1 MRTGDNVFKQWAS
14 DGTVAKLGIDIR
26 NDSEVAK
33 AKEFARYT
41 AYSQMG
47 MAKDYLATVRMDGIS
62 VSDQEIV
69 DAHIERKKAENL
81 TLTSFELKRNQT
93 YDKIANT
100 RLDAFGGIGSA
111 LQRDLEALD
120 PKTYAIEYQ
129 DQSIWRNFV
138 PVRTDIR
145 RPGVTTYRY
154 KMSDF
159 TAKGKE
165 SSEGVSDI
173 PMVNANMA
181 SFEQPITKYTTGY
194 QITDDEVKA
203 FLEFGETPD
212 PMYLNAVDESYT
224 RFHYNAV
231 LNGLE
236 NGTEGLLNNSNFA
249 NAVVAT
255 SGAAVTWAAKKA
267 LGTQVGLDAIMFDVQ
282 DVVTDLRIASQDRY
296 WNDANPGDIKVPIAQ
311 YMLLAT
317 TARSLAAGSDM
328 TLLSYILMN
337 TPGLRSIQPMLDLE
351 GAGTGSTDLMLA
363 YMPEARMMEYIITQE
378 RMWLPVQ
385 MQGELWKYGSNE
397 KVAGLVV
404 RNSVPHAYRYGI

>member
-1 MRTGDNVFKQWAS
+1 MYRTGDLQLKQWAQ
-14 DGTVAKLGIDIR
+14 DGTLSKMGIDVGSKGAR
-26 NDSEVAK
+26 
-33 AKEFARYT
+33 EFARYT
-41 AYSQMG
+41 AFSQND
-47 MAKDYLATVRMDGIS
+47 MAKDYIKA
-62 VSDQEIV
+62 VSYRADASDEDIV
-69 DAHIERKKAENL
+69 NMHLERKAAESGQL
-81 TLTSFELKRNQT
+81 AQFLAKRHDTLDSHKHMRV
-93 YDKIANT
+93 
-100 RLDAFGGIGSA
+100 DAFGGLGSA

-165 SSEGVSDI
+165 SAEGVSDI

-181 SFEQPITKYTTGY
+181 SYTQDITKYVSGY
-194 QITDDEVKA
+194 QVTDDEVKA

-212 PMYLNAVDESYT
+212 PMYLNAVDESFT

-255 SGAAVTWAAKKA
+255 SGGAVTWAAKKA
-267 LGTQVGLDAIMFDVQ
+267 LGTQAGYDAIMFDVQ
-282 DVVTDLRIASQDRY
+282 DVVSDLRIASQDRY
-296 WNDANPGDIKVPIAQ
+296 WNDANPGDIKVPITQ

-328 TLLSYILMN
+328 TMLTYLLMN
-337 TPGLRSIQPMLDLE
+337 TPGLRSIQPMLDLT
-351 GAGTGSTDLMLA
+351 GAGTGGADLMLA

-378 RMWLPVQ
+378 RMWLPAQ
-385 MQGELWKYGSNE
+385 WQGEILKYGANE
-397 KVAGLVV
+397 KVAGLVL

>member
-1 MRTGDNVFKQWAS
+1 MDRTGDYQLKQWAQ
-14 DGTVAKLGIDIR
+14 DGTLSRMGVDVNSKGVA
-26 NDSEVAK
+26 
-33 AKEFARYT
+33 EFARYT
-41 AYSQMG
+41 AFSQND
-47 MAKDYLATVRMDGIS
+47 MAKDYIAAVNYRADA
-62 VSDQEIV
+62 SDQDIV
-69 DAHIERKKAENL
+69 NMHQDRKKAESNQL
-81 TLTSFELKRNQT
+81 ALFLAKRKDTLDSHREM
-93 YDKIANT
+93 
-100 RLDAFGGIGSA
+100 RLDAFGGLGSA

-145 RPGVTTYRY
+145 RPGVVTYRY

-165 SSEGVSDI
+165 SAEGVSDI

-181 SFEQPITKYTTGY
+181 SFTQDITKYTTGY
-194 QITDDEVKA
+194 QVTDDEVKA

-267 LGTQVGLDAIMFDVQ
+267 LATQVGYDAIMFDVQ
-282 DVVTDLRIASQDRY
+282 DLVTDLRIASQDRY
-296 WNDANPGDIKVPIAQ
+296 WNDANPGIIKVPIAQ

-317 TARSLAAGSDM
+317 TARSLAAGSDA
-328 TLLSYILMN
+328 TILTYLLMN
-337 TPGLRSIQPMLDLE
+337 TPGLKEIQPMLDLT
-351 GAGTGSTDLMLA
+351 GAGTGATDLMLG

-378 RMWLPVQ
+378 RMWIPAQ
-385 MQGELWKYGSNE
+385 WQGEILKYGSNE